1 MEDAKPTSLDDLCER
16 YGDDLLKMD
25 GYDDCIVGVCRRF
38 GQEDVLIYDQEK
50 VIQKLMSELK
60 RDGISDEELREEAVE
75 FFEYNQIGAWM
86 GDKTPAFLAR

>member
-1 MEDAKPTSLDDLCER
+1 
-16 YGDDLLKMD
+16 
-25 GYDDCIVGVCRRF
+25 VCRRF